1 MNNINKLV
9 LAIGFALTT
18 FPTLAAGFQC
28 KDHVT
33 LGVPGQSS
41 QLLCRE
47 GYAAGYNYDTK
58 VSDWVSYRM
67 TAASAQ
73 GQVPRKDAFAED
85 KEVPVQYR
93 ATLADYKGSG
103 FDRGHQAPAAD
114 MRTSATTM
122 KQSFLLTNMTPQLPA
137 LNQGA

>member
-85 KEVPVQYR
+85 KARCLGAGMNDFIAKPVEPDVLY
-93 ATLADYKGSG
+93 ATLLQWLLQ
-103 FDRGHQAPAAD
+103 DR
-114 MRTSATTM
+114 
-122 KQSFLLTNMTPQLPA
+122 
-137 LNQGA
+137 

>member
-9 LAIGFALTT
+9 LAIGFTLTT
-18 FPTLAAGFQC
+18 FPSLAAGFQC
-28 KDHVT
+28 KDHVK
-33 LGVPGQSS
+33 LGVPSQSS
-41 QLLCRE
+41 QLLCRD

-85 KEVPVQYR
+85 KEVPVQFR

-103 FDRGHQAPAAD
+103 
-114 MRTSATTM
+114 
-122 KQSFLLTNMTPQLPA
+122 
-137 LNQGA
+137 